1 MVVGASIKS
10 WAHYFLDM
18 TDLKPYEQY
27 LWSPKREDYENSGVP
42 EDIDCVFCAQVEGD
56 ERVTKAAIFEDDFL
70 MVELNVFPY
79 NTGHLMVVL
88 KRHVNDLTELEDE
101 ERNRLFAMVQK
112 VEKLQKEVVEPA
124 GIDIGMN
131 IGKAAGESIPHLHVQ
146 LVPIYEKD
154 RGFMET
160 SLDTKV
166 MKKSIEDMKEEYEE
180 KTEILEDYW
189 EEA

>member
-1 MVVGASIKS
+1 
-10 WAHYFLDM
+10 M

-27 LWSPKREDYENSGVP
+27 LWSPKRSEYEASEIP
-42 EDIDCVFCAQVEGD
+42 EDIDCIFCAQAEGD
-56 ERVTKAAIFEDDFL
+56 DRVSFLPVYEDDFL
-70 MVELNVFPY
+70 MVELNIFPY
-79 NTGHLMVVL
+79 NTGHLMVVP
-88 KRHVNDLTELEDE
+88 KRHVNDLSKLEDE
-101 ERNRLFAMVQK
+101 ERNRLFAMVQR
-112 VEKLQKEVVEPA
+112 VEELQQEVMDPA

-166 MKKSIEDMKEEYEE
+166 MKKSLPDVQEEYRER
-180 KTEILEDYW
+180 KDILEGYW
-189 EEA
+189 

>member
-1 MVVGASIKS
+1 
-10 WAHYFLDM
+10 M

-27 LWSPKREDYENSGVP
+27 LWSPKREEYEANEVP
-42 EDIDCVFCAQVEGD
+42 EDIDCVFCAQVEDD
-56 ERVTKAAIFEDDFL
+56 ERVSKLEIFEDEFL
-70 MVELNVFPY
+70 MVELNIFPY
-79 NTGHLMVVL
+79 NTGHIMVIP
-88 KRHVNDLTELEDE
+88 KRHVNSMTDLSDE

-112 VEKLQKEVVEPA
+112 VEELQRNVVEPA
-124 GIDIGMN
+124 GIDVGMN

-166 MKKSIEDMKEEYEE
+166 MKKSLPDMQEEY
-180 KTEILEDYW
+180 KNKVSILEDYW
-189 EEA
+189 E

>member
-1 MVVGASIKS
+1 
-10 WAHYFLDM
+10 M

-27 LWSPKREDYENSGVP
+27 LWSPKRDEYEGKEVP
-42 EDIDCVFCAQVEGD
+42 EDIDCVFCAQIEGD
-56 ERVTKAAIFEDDFL
+56 DRVTKAAIFEDDFL
-70 MVELNVFPY
+70 MVEPNIFPY
-79 NTGHLMVVL
+79 NTGHLMVVP
-88 KRHVNDLTELEDE
+88 KRHVNSLTDLEDE

-112 VEKLQKEVVEPA
+112 VEELQREVVEPA
-124 GIDIGMN
+124 GIDVGMN

-166 MKKSIEDMKEEYEE
+166 MKKSLDEMKKEYRERTDIIEGYCNEEEN
-180 KTEILEDYW
+180 
-189 EEA
+189 

>member
-1 MVVGASIKS
+1 
-10 WAHYFLDM
+10 M

-27 LWSPKREDYENSGVP
+27 LWSPKRSEYEASEIP
-42 EDIDCVFCAQVEGD
+42 EDIDCIFCAQAEGD
-56 ERVTKAAIFEDDFL
+56 DRVSFLPVYEDDFL
-70 MVELNVFPY
+70 MVELNIFPY
-79 NTGHLMVVL
+79 NTGHLMVVP
-88 KRHVNDLTELEDE
+88 KRHVNDLSKLEDE
-101 ERNRLFAMVQK
+101 ERNRLFAMVQR
-112 VEKLQKEVVEPA
+112 VEELQKEVMDPA

-166 MKKSIEDMKEEYEE
+166 MKKSLPDVQEEYRER
-180 KTEILEDYW
+180 KDILEGYW
-189 EEA
+189 